1 VNKVINIR
9 FLPFTKCLFLVSLL
23 LLPLGNLFAQY
34 TIKGIVIDSVTRKP
48 LEYANVVNMTENSVV
63 YTNAQGQFELI
74 INSKAD
80 HIQVSN
86 MGYKPY
92 VLLGPSEEQVVTVL
106 LVEAPIMIEEIS
118 VKKRKLEKHFEELGF
133 HNEETIS
140 TNWGPGGQVANTYV
154 VLIKNPQVIEAE
166 INRAYFKL
174 GKYLI
179 GRNGFSKARV
189 RVMQIDSAGLP
200 GDDLLRENNIVRIN
214 PFSQSFSIYLKKYH
228 INFPKEGVF
237 IGLEFFCQTV
247 KKGSGHAFKSNCP
260 TIAST
265 KVRDYKARG
274 ESYYHYFDP
283 VKKTWKWIGIT
294 NGELSKAFTF
304 STFKF
309 GLRVNY

>member
-1 VNKVINIR
+1 M
-9 FLPFTKCLFLVSLL
+9 
-23 LLPLGNLFAQY
+23 LLPLSNIFAQY
-34 TIKGIVIDSVTRKP
+34 TIKGTVIDSVTRKP
-48 LEYANVVNMTENSVV
+48 LEYANVVNVTENSVV
-63 YTNAQGQFELI
+63 YTNVQGQFELI
-74 INSKAD
+74 VNSKVD
-80 HIQVSN
+80 RIQVSN

-92 VLLGPSEEQVVTVL
+92 TLLELSDEQVVTVL
-106 LVEAPIMIEEIS
+106 LVETPIMIEEIS
-118 VKKRKLEKHFEELGF
+118 VKKRKLEKHSEELGF

-154 VLIKNPQVIEAE
+154 VLIKNPQTIEAE
-166 INRAYFKL
+166 IDKAYFKL

-189 RVMQIDSAGLP
+189 RVMKIDSSGLP
-200 GDDLLRENNIVRIN
+200 GNDLLRENNIVRIN
-214 PFSQSFSIYLKKYH
+214 PFSQSFSIDLKKYH
-228 INFPKEGVF
+228 INFPKEGIF

-247 KKGSGHAFKSNCP
+247 KKGSEHAFKSNCP

-283 VKKTWKWIGIT
+283 IKKTWKWIGIT

-304 STFKF
+304 SIFKF